1 MVEQSLM
8 MIRSLMVL
16 GDMGRALSSIYE
28 KHLDKDNASHLFSQC
43 LHEPY
48 NIPKSIKSV
57 LRKVEC
63 LFTNAL
69 SILTLL

>member
-16 GDMGRALSSIYE
+16 GDMGRAFSSM
-28 KHLDKDNASHLFSQC
+28 KTLRQKTTPFFFFTCVLR
-43 LHEPY
+43 PY
-48 NIPKSIKSV
+48 NIPKEYKSV